1 MEGKYKWLSFE
12 GRGNKMFW
20 EFCRE
25 FPKRENL
32 QYSWGS
38 DQIISKQTAWKHIHV
53 SWGQRRT
60 CFDQRSRKWNFFL
73 TQHIKCILYVQ
84 NLFFILPQLCSLQ
97 RKNGLSLRN
106 TYVYMN
112 NHTCKEFSEHYLSYR
127 QVRSHGLL
135 SIMADRATD
144 VSCSEFRNCMC
155 RVQND
160 NTTVAK
166 RKPAKKNCKSCI
178 YNYDDLVSYNSNSPH
193 SSHNNDLL
201 PVGLLAQFVWVLHRY
216 RRGQGF
222 ESCTS
227 PNSFCLS
234 FCHCKRCV
242 YNCGVWFYF
251 HIILHPTVQIYDFH
265 IFITV
270 L

>member
-25 FPKRENL
+25 FLKRENL

-73 TQHIKCILYVQ
+73 TQHITCILYIQ

-112 NHTCKEFSEHYLSYR
+112 NHTCKEFSEHNYLSYL
-127 QVRSHGLL
+127 QVRSRGFL
-135 SIMADRATD
+135 SIMADGATG
-144 VSCSEFRNCMC
+144 VSCLELEIVCAGFEM
-155 RVQND
+155 
-160 NTTVAK
+160 TTLQLQK
-166 RKPAKKNCKSCI
+166 ESLQKKNCKSCI

-193 SSHNNDLL
+193 SSHIITICSQ
-201 PVGLLAQFVWVLHRY
+201 LA
-216 RRGQGF
+216 
-222 ESCTS
+222 C
-227 PNSFCLS
+227 
-234 FCHCKRCV
+234 
-242 YNCGVWFYF
+242 
-251 HIILHPTVQIYDFH
+251 
-265 IFITV
+265 
-270 L
+270 

>member
-1 MEGKYKWLSFE
+1 MSKKMEFLF
-12 GRGNKMFW
+12 N
-20 EFCRE
+20 
-25 FPKRENL
+25 
-32 QYSWGS
+32 
-38 DQIISKQTAWKHIHV
+38 TAY
-53 SWGQRRT
+53 
-60 CFDQRSRKWNFFL
+60 
-73 TQHIKCILYVQ
+73 YVVY
-84 NLFFILPQLCSLQ
+84 LKLLLIFIFPQLCSLQ

-127 QVRSHGLL
+127 QVRSRGLL

-201 PVGLLAQFVWVLHRY
+201 PVGLLAQFV
-216 RRGQGF
+216 
-222 ESCTS
+222 
-227 PNSFCLS
+227 
-234 FCHCKRCV
+234 
-242 YNCGVWFYF
+242 
-251 HIILHPTVQIYDFH
+251 
-265 IFITV
+265 
-270 L
+270 